1 MIDVLLEPLV
11 QMAIT
16 IASLGITVVVLV
28 ASQCRHRAS
37 MRALREREAALTRE
51 AANTQAM
58 LAQIKE
64 ERDKA
69 LAAQRAKSF
78 FFSTVSHDIRTPL
91 NAIVGFSERLKLGIE
106 DPVERKIA
114 LDSIL
119 VSSKTLLQLINDV
132 LDLSKLEAGKMEI
145 MPEPTNVVE
154 LFSGLLAAFKVTLKK
169 DVQLI
174 TDVKPMPLLKIDPQR
189 IRQILFNLVGNAVKF
204 TEHGSITVTA
214 AWENGTFRFSVKD
227 TGCGISDEDLRHIA
241 DPYVQVGKGRRAT
254 GGTGLGLAI
263 CQQLVAHMQG
273 GIEVASCLG
282 KGTVFEV
289 TIPGVQCDE
298 SAARRQLSM
307 TQQIRLAM
315 TQKEI
320 RYRRI
325 LVVDDSPINLRVIQS
340 MLKSYGIT
348 DVTTAA
354 NGRAALAILTSSPQP
369 FDLVLTDMWMPEM
382 DGEGL
387 VRAIR
392 GDAKLA
398 MLPVYVLTADVE
410 LPRSVAA
417 AGFTGVMLKPL
428 TLAKIGEILG

>member
-1 MIDVLLEPLV
+1 MVDVLLEPLV
-11 QMAIT
+11 QMAIA
-16 IASLGITVVVLV
+16 IASLGITIVVGV

-263 CQQLVAHMQG
+263 VKHICTQYNA
-273 GIEVASCLG
+273 
-282 KGTVFEV
+282 K
-289 TIPGVQCDE
+289 
-298 SAARRQLSM
+298 LS
-307 TQQIRLAM
+307 
-315 TQKEI
+315 
-320 RYRRI
+320 
-325 LVVDDSPINLRVIQS
+325 IQS
-340 MLKSYGIT
+340 EY
-348 DVTTAA
+348 
-354 NGRAALAILTSSPQP
+354 
-369 FDLVLTDMWMPEM
+369 
-382 DGEGL
+382 GEGTH
-387 VRAIR
+387 VCVVFQ
-392 GDAKLA
+392 K
-398 MLPVYVLTADVE
+398 
-410 LPRSVAA
+410 
-417 AGFTGVMLKPL
+417 
-428 TLAKIGEILG
+428 